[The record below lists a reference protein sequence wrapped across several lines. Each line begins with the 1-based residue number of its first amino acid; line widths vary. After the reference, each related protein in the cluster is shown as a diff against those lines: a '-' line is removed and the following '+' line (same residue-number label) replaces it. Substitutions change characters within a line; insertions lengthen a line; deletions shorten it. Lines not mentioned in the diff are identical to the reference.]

1 MGSNGATQEQ
11 SSVSEKNFLEKRL
24 QKNVTAVFPH
34 LILIQSPVQMYPQSQ
49 LILSQ
54 LSRLDLKLSGA
65 VDSSV
70 PEHPAES

>member
-24 QKNVTAVFPH
+24 QKNVTAVFLH
-34 LILIQSPVQMYPQSQ
+34 RILIQSPVQMYPHP

-54 LSRLDLKLSGA
+54 LSCLYLKLSGA

-70 PEHPAES
+70 PEHLAES